1 MATYVVLNTF
11 TEQGI
16 RSVKD
21 TTSRAN
27 AARDLAKKFG
37 VTMKEVYWTLGQYD
51 VVAIF
56 EAADDAAITAFT
68 LALGAQ
74 GNVHTQILRA
84 FDQNEMKGV
93 LAKLSQIREH
103 DPSVPMLPT
112 RYAITGI
119 RRIVAARIAPR
130 RPPR

>member
-1 MATYVVLNTF
+1 MATYIVLNTL
-11 TEQGI
+11 TDQGI
-16 RSVKD
+16 RTVKD
-21 TTSRAN
+21 TTSRAS

-56 EAADDAAITAFT
+56 EAADDTAITAFT

-84 FDQNEMKGV
+84 FDQGEMKGV
-93 LAKLSQIREH
+93 LAKLTQAK
-103 DPSVPMLPT
+103 T
-112 RYAITGI
+112 AIP
-119 RRIVAARIAPR
+119 A
-130 RPPR
+130 

>member
-11 TEQGI
+11 TDQGS

-93 LAKLSQIREH
+93 LAKLSQAKTA
-103 DPSVPMLPT
+103 VP
-112 RYAITGI
+112 A
-119 RRIVAARIAPR
+119 
-130 RPPR
+130 

>member
-1 MATYVVLNTF
+1 MATYIVLNTL
-11 TEQGI
+11 TDQGI

-84 FDQNEMKGV
+84 FDQAEMKGV
-93 LAKLSQIREH
+93 LAKLSQAKTA
-103 DPSVPMLPT
+103 VP
-112 RYAITGI
+112 A
-119 RRIVAARIAPR
+119 
-130 RPPR
+130 